1 VPEQSLHSQLKE
13 HYTRPGDA
21 VEGRVGGYVADIL
34 RGDQLIEIQTGNFQ
48 GEFRRKI
55 RELLRSHM
63 VHVVY
68 PVAERRWIIRRE
80 GDRRTRR
87 VSPRRGRVEELFN
100 ELVYAPDLPT
110 TPGFSLEVVLVDVE
124 EDQEVKWRGRRRTR
138 YRATD
143 RRLLRVV
150 GSRTF
155 SRPEDYLGLLPGGL
169 ETAFTA
175 RELTRRTGIRITLA
189 RRMVYCLAKMGLL
202 KEVGAVAR
210 AKLYQVKRG

>member
-1 VPEQSLHSQLKE
+1 VPEQSLHNQLKE
-13 HYTRPGDA
+13 HYARPSDV
-21 VEGRVGGYVADIL
+21 VEGRVSGYVADIV
-34 RGDQLIEIQTGNFQ
+34 RGDSLIEIQTGNFQ
-48 GEFRRKI
+48 GEFRKKI
-55 RELLRSHM
+55 RRLLRDHR

-68 PVAERRWIIRRE
+68 PVAERKWIIRQEE
-80 GDRRTRR
+80 GRRTRR
-87 VSPRRGRVEELFN
+87 VSPRRGRTEEVFN

-110 TPGFSLEVVLVDVE
+110 TPGFSLEVALVDTE

-138 YRATD
+138 YRTTD
-143 RRLLRVV
+143 RRLLGVV

-155 SRPEDYLGLLPGGL
+155 SRPEDYLGLMPEKL

-175 RELTRRTGIRITLA
+175 RELSRRTGLRITLA

>member
-1 VPEQSLHSQLKE
+1 MPEQSLHSQLKE
-13 HYTRPGDA
+13 HYARAGDE
-21 VEGRVGGYVADIL
+21 VEGRVGGYVADII

-48 GEFRRKI
+48 GEFRGKI
-55 RELLRSHM
+55 RELLRTHR

-68 PVAERRWIIRRE
+68 PVAERKWIIRRE
-80 GDRRTRR
+80 GGRRTRR

-100 ELVYAPDLPT
+100 ELVYAPDLPKA
-110 TPGFSLEVVLVDVE
+110 PGFSLEVALIEAE

-150 GSRTF
+150 ASRTF
-155 SRPEDYLGLLPGGL
+155 SRPEDYLSLLPEAL

-175 RELTRRTGIRITLA
+175 RELTRRTGLRITLA
-189 RRMVYCLAKMGLL
+189 RRMVYCLAKMGLIR
-202 KEVGAVAR
+202 EVGTVAR
-210 AKLYQVKRG
+210 AKLYQIKRG